1 MDYDNS
7 SCPLVRTDPIL
18 FTVIRKTLF
27 LSVLISAFAVAASP
41 AIGIVTAS
49 GHFTLDRSQ
58 VWGNATVF
66 EGSVIET
73 GSASSEIALRSGAK
87 LQLAKDSRARI
98 LSDRIV
104 MEKGIGQVSGPASFE
119 VNAANLRIHTD
130 GRLRVNIGDG
140 VQIASLS
147 GSTRVSSASGMLLAA
162 IPAGRTMNFTPQ
174 AANGSVTRTGC
185 LMYKDN
191 HYILQDENTQEV
203 IELSGG
209 QNLNTMLGNRVEVT
223 GTASSAKPAVSI
235 ATLVVSVGGTT
246 TKSNG
251 GCLSV
256 ASGLGAQTE
265 ITNPP
270 TTTAEPA
277 AQTAKTG
284 GGMSTGAKVAIIVAV
299 AGGGAGAAIALA
311 GKKSSTSP

>member
-1 MDYDNS
+1 
-7 SCPLVRTDPIL
+7 VRTDPIL

-27 LSVLISAFAVAASP
+27 FSVLISALACAATP

-66 EGSVIET
+66 EGSIVET
-73 GSASSEIALRSGAK
+73 GAASSEVALRSGAK

-98 LSDRIV
+98 LSDRVV
-104 MEKGIGQVSGPASFE
+104 MEKGIGQVSAPESFE

-140 VQIASLS
+140 VLIASLA
-147 GSTRVSSASGMLLAA
+147 GIARVSSASGMLLAA
-162 IPAGRTMNFTPQ
+162 IPAGHAMNFSPQ
-174 AANGSVTRTGC
+174 AANGTVTRTGC

-203 IELSGG
+203 VEIAGG
-209 QNLNTMLGNRVEVT
+209 QNLSSQLGNRVEIS
-223 GTASSAKPAVSI
+223 GTASSVKPAVSI
-235 ATLVVSVGGTT
+235 ATLVLSLAAITP
-246 TKSNG
+246 KSSG

-256 ASGLGAQTE
+256 AANLGAQTE
-265 ITNPP
+265 VTSTPGTP
-270 TTTAEPA
+270 AEPA
-277 AQTAKTG
+277 AQAAKT
-284 GGMSTGAKVAIIVAV
+284 GGMSTGAKVILIVAI

-311 GKKSSTSP
+311 SKKSSTSP